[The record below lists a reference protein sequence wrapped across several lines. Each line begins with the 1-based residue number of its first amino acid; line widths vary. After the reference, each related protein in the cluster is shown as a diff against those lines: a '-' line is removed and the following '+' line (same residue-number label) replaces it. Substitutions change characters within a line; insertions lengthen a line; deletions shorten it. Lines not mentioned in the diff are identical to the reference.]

1 MKGDMGQFFTPRQVV
16 DMMVCMLRPG
26 LNETVCDP
34 ACGSGGFLSYA
45 MKRVFAFVG
54 ETWDSADDRA
64 EQRKDYAQESL
75 VGIDND
81 GRLVRVA
88 KAYMIMENDGRSGIR
103 DIDSLDYEVWPKDL
117 RESVIGRKLKSSD
130 MANASLRGGPHPLD
144 RFSSQLRWNPIH
156 DSSCFV
162 CWLSSSPSVSVRFLR
177 RPAVER
183 RVGPAPVVEVH
194 PQADSSPGLGASSEL
209 GQVDALVFE

>member
-1 MKGDMGQFFTPRQVV
+1 MRNSVV
-16 DMMVCMLRPG
+16 RMSVVSVL
-26 LNETVCDP
+26 L
-34 ACGSGGFLSYA
+34 
-45 MKRVFAFVG
+45 
-54 ETWDSADDRA
+54 
-64 EQRKDYAQESL
+64 L
-75 VGIDND
+75 VGSLTVPSSASAGLIGVWSFD
-81 GRLVRVA
+81 GDA
-88 KAYMIMENDGRSGIR
+88 TD
-103 DIDSLDYEVWPKDL
+103 
-117 RESVIGRKLKSSD
+117 
-130 MANASLRGGPHPLD
+130 RGGPHPLD

-183 RVGPAPVVEVH
+183 RVGPAPVVH

>member
-1 MKGDMGQFFTPRQVV
+1 MSWKLTGEMYEACSCKMICPCTVGPAEPDQDWCSVAQVV
-16 DMMVCMLRPG
+16 QVASGESDGVDLSGARVALGLELPG
-26 LNETVCDP
+26 DFF
-34 ACGSGGFLSYA
+34 S
-45 MKRVFAFVG
+45 
-54 ETWDSADDRA
+54 
-64 EQRKDYAQESL
+64 
-75 VGIDND
+75 GIDKA
-81 GRLVRVA
+81 RL
-88 KAYMIMENDGRSGIR
+88 Y
-103 DIDSLDYEVWPKDL
+103 
-117 RESVIGRKLKSSD
+117 
-130 MANASLRGGPHPLD
+130 RGGPHPLD